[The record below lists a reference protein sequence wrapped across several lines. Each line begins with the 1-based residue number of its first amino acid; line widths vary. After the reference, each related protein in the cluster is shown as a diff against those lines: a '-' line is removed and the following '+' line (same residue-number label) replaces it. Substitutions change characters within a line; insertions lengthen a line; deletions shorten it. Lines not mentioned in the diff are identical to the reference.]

1 MNTKALECFLL
12 AAEELN
18 FTRAAERLYMSQQSL
33 SYHIQRL
40 EDEYHVKLFERDPSL
55 HLTLAGENMLFYAK
69 QILQFDSQMKA
80 DFADIS
86 AFCRGRISFGVAR
99 LRNSTIFPAIY
110 SEFHEQWS
118 NVDFTLVEGSSST
131 FSRMLENH
139 ELDLYIGFPST
150 RRPEYETIRI
160 GTERLVCC
168 MHVDFYKRFKDV
180 IHPNGTPYVS
190 LKDICQFPLCTLPTY
205 SSLRINIDQYFSQ
218 HHIKPNIVLE
228 TVAQDSILNICQN
241 NQTVGILT
249 NTAYFHFSNS
259 NLNNN
264 LVAFP
269 LEESISTFPFYLVY
283 GKNTPHP
290 QYFQDFVSI
299 TARHFQNYSDSME
312 NYLYQLKNV
321 ID

>member
-86 AFCRGRISFGVAR
+86 TFCRGRITFGMAR
-99 LRNSTIFPAIY
+99 LRNATVFPAIY
-110 SEFHEQWS
+110 SEFHEKWS
-118 NVDFTLVEGSSST
+118 NVDFNLVDGSSSS
-131 FSRMLENH
+131 FSRMLDNQ
-139 ELDLYIGFPST
+139 ELDIYIGFPSV
-150 RRPEYETIRI
+150 RRPEYETIHV
-160 GTERLVCC
+160 GTEQLVCC
-168 MHVDFYKRFKDV
+168 MHIDFYKKYRNA
-180 IHPNGTPYVS
+180 IHPNESSHVS
-190 LKDICQFPLCTLPTY
+190 LRNICQFPLCMLPPY
-205 SSLRINIDQYFSQ
+205 SSLRTNIDQYFSQ

-241 NQTVGILT
+241 NQTIGILA
-249 NTAYFHFSNS
+249 NTAYFHFSN
-259 NLNNN
+259 NNPTN
-264 LVAFP
+264 DLVAFP
-269 LEESISTFPFYLVY
+269 LEESMSAFPLHLVY
-283 GKNTPHP
+283 SKNTAHP

-299 TARHFQNYSDSME
+299 AARHFQDYSNSME
-312 NYLYQLKNV
+312 TYLYQLKNM